1 VTLEVTGDPQPLPPG
16 KDLAAYRVIQEA
28 LTNAIKHA
36 GAAPTSVIVQ
46 WEPSYLQLQI
56 VDRGAT
62 AMNGTNGSGHGLV
75 GMEERMRLYDGSLRA
90 GPVAGGGFE
99 VTARLPL

>member
-1 VTLEVTGDPQPLPPG
+1 VTL
-16 KDLAAYRVIQEA
+16 RWEA
-28 LTNAIKHA
+28 SH
-36 GAAPTSVIVQ
+36 
-46 WEPSYLQLQI
+46 LQLQI

-90 GPVAGGGFE
+90 GPVADGGFE
-99 VTARLPL
+99 VLARLPL